1 MANNKNITFDQLQA
15 SMTKV
20 KEALDG
26 KANTSHGTHVPTPQT
41 ANNAKFLRN
50 DNSWQTVT
58 PANIGA
64 AASSHTHS
72 AYVNQNA
79 FSNVVVGSSTI
90 AADSATDT
98 LTILAG
104 TNITLS
110 ADTSNDAISITAKD
124 TTYGVATTSA
134 NGLMSSTD
142 KSKLDG
148 IASNANNYVHP
159 TTSGNKH
166 IPSGGSSGQILRW
179 SADGTAVWG
188 SDNNTDVNVTNT
200 LNTTTK
206 AYITGT
212 TSSSTNTGTQIFD
225 TGVYLSA
232 TAGELVATTFT
243 GALNGNANTASS
255 AAKLTNGRTLTIGN
269 TGKSFDGSGN
279 VSWTLSEIGA
289 AASSHGTHV
298 TYATATPLVAGT
310 AAVGTSSKV
319 AREDHVHPLQ
329 TSVSGS
335 SGSCT
340 GNAATATKLQTAR
353 TISLTGAVSGSATFD
368 GSGNSSISTAL
379 KVPTS
384 GSYWN
389 GGALAVTNDG
399 VTEAGKYID
408 FHNTSASTNDYDL
421 RLQINNANKNVVTL
435 PGASGTLALTTDN
448 VASATKLQTARKI
461 GNASFNGTA
470 DISLNA
476 IMGRAVTSTSS
487 SDKAGQYTKFATINV
502 SGGAY
507 TGCSGKFAIMST
519 ESNKVQGILDYYFR
533 SNSDITSVT
542 IGLYWSSLTAE
553 GYPNTISAVKTS
565 DGVFDLYYRP
575 LGTWETTYITN
586 IDCSAPNLITLYS
599 NQGYVTS
606 ITAAATSSLNNYAMS
621 ANKVAN
627 AITFTGG
634 SSEVYNGSDTAT
646 VNIPTNLPTP
656 YDFVIK
662 LNGGTTE
669 NTNQFSFDGSATKT
683 VNITASG
690 IGAAPTSHATSATT
704 YGISTDSVY
713 GHAMASSTTPKVA
726 GTAAVGSETAKFARG
741 DHVHP
746 AQTSVTGSS
755 GSCTGNAATATKLQ
769 TARTIALSGDVTGST
784 SFDGSANKT
793 ITCTVN
799 TLTSSDLS
807 TIVSNALGVTI

>member
-41 ANNAKFLRN
+41 ADNAKFLRN

-340 GNAATATKLQTAR
+340 GNAATATKLQTSR
-353 TISLTGAVSGSATFD
+353 TISLTGAVSGSVSFD
-368 GSGNSSISTAL
+368 GSSNASIATAF
-379 KVPTS
+379 KYPTS

-389 GGALAVTNDG
+389 NGAMVVSADG
-399 VTEAGKYID
+399 VAEAGKYID
-408 FHNTSASTNDYDL
+408 FHNTSASTNDYDT
-421 RLQINNANKNVVTL
+421 RLQIDGSYQNSVIL
-435 PGASGTLALTTDN
+435 PSRSGTLALTIDN

-470 DISLNA
+470 DIALSD
-476 IMGRAVTSTSS
+476 IMGRAMTTTSS
-487 SDKAGQYTKFATINV
+487 NNKAGQYTKFATINV
-502 SGGAY
+502 SSGPY
-507 TGCSGKFAIMST
+507 TACCGKFSIMSR
-519 ESNKVQGILDYYFR
+519 EGNRVQGILSYYFR
-533 SNSDITSVT
+533 TSSTITSTT
-542 IGLYWSSLTAE
+542 IELYWSSLTAE
-553 GYPNTISAVKTS
+553 HYKNTVSAVKVS
-565 DGVFDLYYRP
+565 DGVFDLYYKP
-575 LGTWETTYITN
+575 LSDWETTVITN
-586 IDCSAPNLITLYS
+586 IDCYAPNLITLYS
-599 NQGYVTS
+599 DQEYVAS
-606 ITAAATSSLNNYAMS
+606 ITPISTSTLNNYAM
-621 ANKVAN
+621 
-627 AITFTGG
+627 
-634 SSEVYNGSDTAT
+634 
-646 VNIPTNLPTP
+646 
-656 YDFVIK
+656 
-662 LNGGTTE
+662 
-669 NTNQFSFDGSATKT
+669 
-683 VNITASG
+683 AS
-690 IGAAPTSHATSATT
+690 T
-704 YGISTDSVY
+704 
-713 GHAMASSTTPKVA
+713 
-726 GTAAVGSETAKFARG
+726 R
-741 DHVHP
+741 
-746 AQTSVTGSS
+746 
-755 GSCTGNAATATKLQ
+755 LQ
-769 TARTIALSGDVTGST
+769 TARTISLSGDVKGST
-784 SFDGSANKT
+784 SFDGSGNVT
-793 ITCTVN
+793 INTSRNDTLSTTNVSNN
-799 TLTSSDLS
+799 TLSLSNKRYQYTTISSNTTISLPSVS
-807 TIVSNALGVTI
+807 TFTEIHLFFDWPSGVSITMPSNVTWQGGVVYGPGYKHEFIFTYVNSAMGWLGGCILYE

>member
-15 SMTKV
+15 AMTKV
-20 KEALDG
+20 KTALDG
-26 KANTSHGTHVPTPQT
+26 KANSSHGTHVPTPQT
-41 ANNAKFLRN
+41 ADNTKFLRN

-64 AASSHTHS
+64 AASSH
-72 AYVNQNA
+72 
-79 FSNVVVGSSTI
+79 
-90 AADSATDT
+90 
-98 LTILAG
+98 
-104 TNITLS
+104 
-110 ADTSNDAISITAKD
+110 
-124 TTYGVATTSA
+124 
-134 NGLMSSTD
+134 
-142 KSKLDG
+142 
-148 IASNANNYVHP
+148 
-159 TTSGNKH
+159 
-166 IPSGGSSGQILRW
+166 
-179 SADGTAVWG
+179 
-188 SDNNTDVNVTNT
+188 
-200 LNTTTK
+200 
-206 AYITGT
+206 
-212 TSSSTNTGTQIFD
+212 
-225 TGVYLSA
+225 
-232 TAGELVATTFT
+232 
-243 GALNGNANTASS
+243 
-255 AAKLTNGRTLTIGN
+255 
-269 TGKSFDGSGN
+269 
-279 VSWTLSEIGA
+279 
-289 AASSHGTHV
+289 GTHV
-298 TYATATPLVAGT
+298 TYATAAPLVAGT

-353 TISLTGAVSGSATFD
+353 TISLTGAVSGSVSFD
-368 GSGNSSISTAL
+368 GSSNASIATAF
-379 KVPTS
+379 KYPTS

-389 GGALAVTNDG
+389 NGAMVVSSDG
-399 VTEAGKYID
+399 VAEAGKYID
-408 FHNTSASTNDYDL
+408 FHNTSASTNDYDV
-421 RLQINNANKNVVTL
+421 RLQVNNANRNVVTL
-435 PGASGTLALTTDN
+435 PGASGILALTTDN

-461 GNASFNGTA
+461 GNASFNGTG

-476 IMGRAVTSTSS
+476 IMGRAMTTTSS
-487 SDKAGQYTKFATINV
+487 SNKAGQYTKFATINV

-507 TGCSGKFAIMST
+507 TGCAGKFAIMST

-533 SNSDITSVT
+533 TNAAISSVT

-553 GYPNTISAVKTS
+553 GYINTISAVKVS

-586 IDCSAPNLITLYS
+586 IDCSAPNLITMYS
-599 NQGYVTS
+599 NQGYIAS
-606 ITAAATSSLNNYAMS
+606 ITAEATSSLNIYAMS

-669 NTNQFSFDGSATKT
+669 NTNQFSFDGSAAKT

-807 TIVSNALGVTI
+807 TIVNNALGVTI